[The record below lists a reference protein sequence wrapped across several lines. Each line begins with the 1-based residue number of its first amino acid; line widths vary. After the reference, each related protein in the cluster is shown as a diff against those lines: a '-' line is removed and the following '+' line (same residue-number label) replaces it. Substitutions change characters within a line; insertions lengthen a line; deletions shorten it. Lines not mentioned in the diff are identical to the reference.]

1 MSRLNER
8 GCSAI
13 HNDFEYCD
21 KNSLGDIMKIK
32 TNFRHGMTLM
42 EVIISILLAGLVLV
56 GLATALTWSLSTIR
70 ASRESA
76 AALQA
81 AQQEI
86 EKMRNSPFAAVAT
99 HSFSVPELAV
109 NGAVVVEAEEE
120 YPDMK
125 KVSINVSW
133 VSGSQRNMH
142 VSLATY
148 ITKDGIGRR

>member
-1 MSRLNER
+1 MSSPNEGLQHINER
-8 GCSAI
+8 FLMPRQNDAI
-13 HNDFEYCD
+13 
-21 KNSLGDIMKIK
+21 KMK
-32 TNFRHGMTLM
+32 TNLKHGMTLM
-42 EVIISILLAGLVLV
+42 EVIIAILLAGLVLV

-99 HSFSVPELAV
+99 HSFPVPALAV
-109 NGAVVVEAEEE
+109 EGAVVVEAGEA
-120 YPDMK
+120 YTDMK
-125 KVSINVSW
+125 KVSVNVSW

>member
-1 MSRLNER
+1 MLS
-8 GCSAI
+8 
-13 HNDFEYCD
+13 NDSEYREKNGHCD
-21 KNSLGDIMKIK
+21 TMKIK
-32 TNFRHGMTLM
+32 TNFRRGMTLM
-42 EVIISILLAGLVLV
+42 EVIISILLAGLVLT

-86 EKMRNSPFAAVAT
+86 EQMRNSPFDAVDT
-99 HSFSVPELAV
+99 HTFPVPELDV
-109 NGAVVVEAEEE
+109 EGSVVVETGGE
-120 YPDMK
+120 YTDMK
-125 KVSINVSW
+125 KVSVKITW

-142 VSLATY
+142 VNLATY

>member
-1 MSRLNER
+1 
-8 GCSAI
+8 
-13 HNDFEYCD
+13 
-21 KNSLGDIMKIK
+21 
-32 TNFRHGMTLM
+32 
-42 EVIISILLAGLVLV
+42 LVLA

-81 AQQEI
+81 AQQEV
-86 EKMRNSPFAAVAT
+86 EKMRNSPFAAVET

-109 NGAVVVEAEEE
+109 NGAVVVETDAE
-120 YPDMK
+120 YTDMK
-125 KVSINVSW
+125 KVSVNVSW
-133 VSGSQRNMH
+133 ISGSQRNMH